1 MAWRMSWRRVWVWWL
16 TVSFALALL
25 LSFTDSEVTQGLGLL
40 PAFALWFAHVS
51 VGLLLAVLCVRGL
64 AKVRALARLP
74 ALVQLLLGGLI
85 GSVLFAPLAFGI
97 ESLWPPEGEEIVDG
111 FLDEWERAGGA
122 LAVVAEWLRLAPQYL
137 SSWALLNLPPL
148 LASQRPELNH
158 PQDPPRSDEPRSIP
172 VAPDAQAATSP
183 VVPAPDL
190 VSRAI
195 ETAPD
200 PSHTPA
206 SPRAQGDPRPHP
218 PTPQPAAAEAATDA
232 SSTPL
237 LDRIPPAIGRQL
249 VVVQSDL
256 HYLLVRSTRGTATVL
271 GSIAELESELGDR
284 GLRVHRSFWVAVD
297 QVRKVRRTAR
307 GWFCI
312 MSDQSKVPISRRR
325 IATVKERIGVDFV
338 VNDDLSQGG

>member
-1 MAWRMSWRRVWVWWL
+1 
-16 TVSFALALL
+16 
-25 LSFTDSEVTQGLGLL
+25 
-40 PAFALWFAHVS
+40 
-51 VGLLLAVLCVRGL
+51 
-64 AKVRALARLP
+64 
-74 ALVQLLLGGLI
+74 
-85 GSVLFAPLAFGI
+85 
-97 ESLWPPEGEEIVDG
+97 
-111 FLDEWERAGGA
+111 
-122 LAVVAEWLRLAPQYL
+122 
-137 SSWALLNLPPL
+137 
-148 LASQRPELNH
+148 
-158 PQDPPRSDEPRSIP
+158 